1 MFSKMSCFFG
11 FLFATQASTLVSE
24 GYLRA
29 LTGDRDALVDYW
41 AGMLTDFP
49 NHPVKNGDPMSSI
62 GCTLYGT

>member
-1 MFSKMSCFFG
+1 MSLFFG
-11 FLFATQASTLVSE
+11 PLFATQASTLVSE

-29 LTGDRDALVDYW
+29 LIGDRDALAGYW

-49 NHPVKNGDPMSSI
+49 DLGDPMSSI